1 MFWADELAAQFD
13 GPQVVNDSKTPS
25 GTVHIGSLR
34 GVVLHDA
41 IHRALLQAERPS
53 RFLYG
58 VDDLDPM
65 DSQALLT
72 PDAVERFMG
81 VPLAHVPAPAG
92 SDAPSYARYFV
103 GELFMGTFRGLGVEP
118 EIYWMSELY
127 ADGSMDPWIRRA
139 LDGAE
144 TIRDIYRRVSH
155 VERPAGWLPVSVI
168 CEACGRIGT
177 TLATDWDGQT
187 VAYACKPDYVAWAV
201 GCGHSGRVAP
211 FGGRAKLP
219 FNVDWAAKWSHFGI
233 TIEGC
238 GKDLATKGGSRDRS
252 DAVSREV
259 FHREPPANVAYEFL
273 NVGGRKMSTSKGSGA
288 AAHEMADLLPP
299 ELIRF
304 LFLRHK
310 PRRALE
316 FDPEGDAIPGL
327 FDEFDRV
334 AAAAAGREVRGELP
348 PDPARIF
355 RASLVDPEADV
366 EAEATRFRPAFRHLT
381 LLVQVPGVDLE
392 ARVVAEKGTPLDDAE
407 RAILAE
413 RAGVARAWL
422 DGFAPERYQVS
433 VRDDLPAEV
442 GGLTEVQGLFL
453 GDLADG
459 ADAEQPDAGDAWQ
472 DLIYRCGQRR
482 GVSSRDAFEAVYA
495 AFLGRANGPR
505 AGWLLASLEP
515 GFGKQRLRQAAEA
528 AAAAAAAQRGQRQRG
543 QPQRGRPRPQTPA
556 VSSGPARVSETTP
569 PAPKMRPQREGRHER
584 RGSSAPGGIGCHP
597 PWLRAQG
604 GGPGARRRGPRRGRR
619 ATRPAGKGGRPAQ
632 PAQDALRFDRRGHP
646 ERRGSR
652 RPGGDAAARAVELDR
667 GGDQRPGH
675 PTDHGHQPARRAP
688 AAHPQPAGP
697 GHPRGRRGGQ
707 PHRAHLG

>member
-1 MFWADELAAQFD
+1 MFWADELAAQFE
-13 GPQVVNDSKTPS
+13 GLQVVNDSKTPS

-41 IHRALLQAERPS
+41 IHRALRQAGRPS

-72 PDAVERFMG
+72 PDAVERYMG
-81 VPLAHVPAPAG
+81 VPLAHVPAPPG
-92 SDAPSYARYFV
+92 SSAPSYARYFV

-127 ADGSMDPWIRRA
+127 GDGSMDPWIRRA

-144 TIRDIYRRVSH
+144 AVREIYRRVSH

-177 TLATDWDGQT
+177 TLATDWDGRT
-187 VAYACKPDYVAWAV
+187 VAYACKPDYVAWAT
-201 GCGHSGRVAP
+201 GCGNSGRVAP

-219 FNVDWAAKWSHFGI
+219 FNVDWAAKWSHFDV

-252 DAVSREV
+252 DAISREV
-259 FHREPPANVAYEFL
+259 FQREPPANVPYEFL

-288 AAHEMADLLPP
+288 SAHEMADLLPA

-304 LFLRHK
+304 LFLRHR

-334 AAAAAGREVRGELP
+334 AAATAGEAVRGELP

-355 RASLVDPEADV
+355 QASLVDDDADVAV
-366 EAEATRFRPAFRHLT
+366 EAERFRPAFRHLT

-392 ARVVAEKGTPLDDAE
+392 ARVAAEKGEPLTEAE
-407 RAILAE
+407 RAIVAE

-422 DGFAPERYQVS
+422 DGFAPERYRVA
-433 VRDDLPAEV
+433 VRDDLPADV
-442 GGLTEVQGLFL
+442 SALTEAQALFL
-453 GDLADG
+453 SDVG
-459 ADAEQPDAGDAWQ
+459 AGAAAESPEGGDAWQ
-472 DLIYRCGQRR
+472 DLIYRCSQRR
-482 GVSSRDAFEAVYA
+482 GVSSRDAFAAVYA
-495 AFLGRANGPR
+495 AFLGRDNGPR

-515 GFGKQRLRQAAEA
+515 DFVVQRLQAAA
-528 AAAAAAAQRGQRQRG
+528 TA
-543 QPQRGRPRPQTPA
+543 
-556 VSSGPARVSETTP
+556 
-569 PAPKMRPQREGRHER
+569 
-584 RGSSAPGGIGCHP
+584 SSAPGNGAANGD
-597 PWLRAQG
+597 G
-604 GGPGARRRGPRRGRR
+604 G
-619 ATRPAGKGGRPAQ
+619 
-632 PAQDALRFDRRGHP
+632 
-646 ERRGSR
+646 
-652 RPGGDAAARAVELDR
+652 AAADKEVAGEARE
-667 GGDQRPGH
+667 GG
-675 PTDHGHQPARRAP
+675 
-688 AAHPQPAGP
+688 AA
-697 GHPRGRRGGQ
+697 
-707 PHRAHLG
+707 

>member
-1 MFWADELAAQFD
+1 
-13 GPQVVNDSKTPS
+13 
-25 GTVHIGSLR
+25 VHIGSLR

-41 IHRALLQAERPS
+41 IHRALLQAGRPS

-72 PDAVERFMG
+72 ADAVERYMG

-92 SDAPSYARYFV
+92 SSAASYARYFV
-103 GELFMGTFRGLGVEP
+103 GELFMGTFVGLGVEP
-118 EIYWMSELY
+118 QIYWMSELY
-127 ADGSMDPWIRRA
+127 GDGAMDPWIRRA

-144 TIRDIYRRVSH
+144 TVRDIYLRVSN
-155 VERPAGWLPVSVI
+155 VERPAGWLPLSVI

-187 VAYACKPDYVAWAV
+187 VAYACQPDYVAWAT

-219 FNVDWAAKWSHFGI
+219 FNVDWAAKWSHFDI

-259 FHREPPANVAYEFL
+259 FHREPPANVPYEFL

-334 AAAAAGREVRGELP
+334 AAAAAGREVRGEMP
-348 PDPARIF
+348 PEPERIF
-355 RASLVDPEADV
+355 RASLVDPQADV
-366 EAEATRFRPAFRHLT
+366 EVEAARFRPAFRHLT

-392 ARVVAEKGTPLDDAE
+392 ARVAAEKGADLDEAE
-407 RAILAE
+407 RAVVAV
-413 RAGVARAWL
+413 RAAVARAWL
-422 DGFAPERYQVS
+422 DGFAPERYRVS
-433 VRDDLPAEV
+433 VREEMPADV
-442 GGLTEVQGLFL
+442 AGLSEAQILFL
-453 GDLADG
+453 SDLADG
-459 ADAEQPDAGDAWQ
+459 AEVDVPASGDAWQ

-482 GVSSRDAFEAVYA
+482 GVSSRDTFAAVYA
-495 AFLGRANGPR
+495 TFLGRVNGPR
-505 AGWLLASLEP
+505 AGWLLASLDL
-515 GFGKQRLRQAAEA
+515 GFVTERLRQAGATLATTVGTADA
-528 AAAAAAAQRGQRQRG
+528 AAADGAPSPASEAADGAAGL
-543 QPQRGRPRPQTPA
+543 A
-556 VSSGPARVSETTP
+556 E
-569 PAPKMRPQREGRHER
+569 
-584 RGSSAPGGIGCHP
+584 
-597 PWLRAQG
+597 
-604 GGPGARRRGPRRGRR
+604 
-619 ATRPAGKGGRPAQ
+619 
-632 PAQDALRFDRRGHP
+632 
-646 ERRGSR
+646 
-652 RPGGDAAARAVELDR
+652 GGD
-667 GGDQRPGH
+667 
-675 PTDHGHQPARRAP
+675 
-688 AAHPQPAGP
+688 
-697 GHPRGRRGGQ
+697 
-707 PHRAHLG
+707 